1 MTISARWL
9 GGLGLGAALMFL
21 LDPDRGRRRRAVVRD
36 RIASRAG
43 DSRTFLRKSR
53 HDVANR
59 TRGLAARAR
68 TLASRNGPVEDDVL
82 VERVRAKLGR
92 YVTHPGPIDVVADAG
107 EVTLRGPVGAA
118 EIDDLLS
125 AVRSVRGVRSVTD
138 RLEVHDGPDDGSG
151 LQRAGRR
158 RGETGE
164 FRQQHWSPTARIAAG
179 TAGGALFFLGL
190 KRHGPL
196 GLAASAVGTGLL
208 ARSVANKSARR
219 LAGFGGGTPAYDV
232 PVTYEER
239 VTHTDP
245 TISEEPSPLE
255 NPGPEDWAV

>member
-43 DSRTFLRKSR
+43 HSRTFLRKSR

-68 TLASRNGPVEDDVL
+68 NLAGRNGPVEDDVL
-82 VERVRAKLGR
+82 IERVRAKIGR
-92 YVTHPGPIDVVADAG
+92 YATRPGSIDVVADDG
-107 EVTLRGPVGAA
+107 TVTLRGPVLTS

-125 AVRSVRGVRSVTD
+125 AVGSVRGVRRVD
-138 RLEVHDGPDDGSG
+138 HFLQVHDDAEDIPG
-151 LQRAGRR
+151 LQGGRRR
-158 RGETGE
+158 RGETAE

-179 TAGGALFFLGL
+179 TAGGALFILGL

-196 GLAASAVGTGLL
+196 GFAASAVGTGLL
-208 ARSVANKSARR
+208 ARSVVNKSARR
-219 LAGFGGGTPAYDV
+219 LAGFGRGTPVYDV
-232 PVTYEER
+232 PVTYGER
-239 VTHTDP
+239 ATHADP
-245 TISEEPSPLE
+245 TVSEDPSTLE
-255 NPGPEDWAV
+255 NPGLEGWAV